1 MNKIFKYICSTQCIL
16 ALWGVIALFVSIP
29 VSAQN
34 YPSKQIRLIVPFP
47 AGGSSDLFARTIA
60 SKMSQNMGQIVIVDN
75 KPGAGGTVGIDAL
88 SKSPPDGYTI
98 AWGTVSNIS
107 LAPVVYTALG
117 YDPLKSIEPIGM
129 AVSAPFLIAV
139 NQSMP
144 ATNLKE
150 LIDIAKKTPG
160 TLNFASVG
168 NGSLS
173 HFAGDQFKSLAGID
187 IVHVPYKG
195 VAPAVVDLLGGQVQ
209 IMFDQLA
216 SFRLQLFQS
225 GKLRAL
231 AVAGPTRLPQ
241 LPLVP
246 TAAEAGL
253 PNFGVTSWAGLIAPK
268 GTPTDIIRRLNSE
281 LQKALGTKEM
291 TDLAM
296 DQGLKVSGGTPE
308 QFSEVI
314 KLEIEHWSL
323 VVKASGFKRD

>member
-1 MNKIFKYICSTQCIL
+1 
-16 ALWGVIALFVSIP
+16 
-29 VSAQN
+29 
-34 YPSKQIRLIVPFP
+34 
-47 AGGSSDLFARTIA
+47 
-60 SKMSQNMGQIVIVDN
+60 
-75 KPGAGGTVGIDAL
+75 
-88 SKSPPDGYTI
+88 
-98 AWGTVSNIS
+98 
-107 LAPVVYTALG
+107 
-117 YDPLKSIEPIGM
+117 M

-150 LIDIAKKTPG
+150 LIEIAKKTPG

-323 VVKASGFKRD
+323 VVKSSGFKRD